1 MRDFRTSLEVL
12 CEKFHDMDCDHHE
25 SETYRIY
32 YNLYYEIICGY
43 LVTER
48 DLRPLIANMIKQ
60 IEVRTPWAQGAEY
73 EVLNLVKEELLLV
86 MEKDPLTKHV
96 ASIY

>member
-1 MRDFRTSLEVL
+1 
-12 CEKFHDMDCDHHE
+12 
-25 SETYRIY
+25 
-32 YNLYYEIICGY
+32 
-43 LVTER
+43 
-48 DLRPLIANMIKQ
+48 MIKQ